1 MTSFFSAP
9 ARHPWL
15 RFTLRL
21 LLTLVLLLIT
31 VWGIFAL
38 AYQAPAGTRRALLL
52 LGWCALALAA
62 QLAVWLPPRWLQIPQ
77 PRWAITAF
85 VLAFAGVLAW
95 WQTLT
100 PSHERLWADD
110 VAHMLHADVDGS
122 EVTLHNVRNFDWRS
136 ETDYTARWETRR
148 YNLDD
153 LVSADLILS
162 YWMGPAVAHT
172 LVSFGFSDGQKL
184 VFSVEI
190 RKEDHE
196 QFSGI
201 AGFFRQYETV
211 LVAADER
218 DIVRVR
224 TNVRGEDVYLYRLAI
239 PPPALR
245 TLFLAYLDEARELER
260 EPRFYNTLTSNCTTI
275 VFALARQIAPALPT
289 DYRLLA
295 SGYLAE
301 YARDHNGLVPGVDFP
316 TLKSLGRIT
325 QRALDTGNADDFSRA
340 IRAGVPGTEADPQP
354 AS

>member
-1 MTSFFSAP
+1 MISTAP
-9 ARHPWL
+9 AHPNHRW
-15 RFTLRL
+15 LRL
-21 LLTLVLLLIT
+21 LSRTLLAFILLLVT
-31 VWGIFAL
+31 AWGVLAL
-38 AYQAPAGTRRALLL
+38 AYQAPSGTRRALLL
-52 LGWCALALAA
+52 LGWCVLALAA
-62 QLAVWLPPRWLQIPQ
+62 QLAVWLPARWLQIAQ
-77 PRWAITAF
+77 PRWAIVGF
-85 VLAFAGVLAW
+85 GVAFAGLLAW

-100 PSHERLWADD
+100 PSHDRIWADD
-110 VAHMLHADVDGS
+110 VAHMLHADIHDAQA
-122 EVTLHNVRNFDWRS
+122 TLHNVRNFDWRTD
-136 ETDYTARWETRR
+136 TDYTPRWETRQ
-148 YNLDD
+148 YNLDQ

-172 LVSFGFSDGQKL
+172 LVSFGFADGQKL

-190 RKEDHE
+190 RKERHE

-245 TLFLAYLDEARELER
+245 TLFLAYLDEAHTLQR

-275 VFALARQIAPALPT
+275 VYTLARHIAPALPA

-301 YARDHNGLVPGVDFP
+301 YARDHDGLVPGVDFP

-325 QRALDTGNADDFSRA
+325 QRALATGDADDFSRA
-340 IRAGVPGTEADPQP
+340 IREGIPGTAEALQP
-354 AS
+354 AP